1 MCGVRER
8 WRPIAIWETVGAAV
22 DEEEEGEEERK
33 ASGAWWS

>member
-22 DEEEEGEEERK
+22 DEEEGEEERR